1 MIGKTP
7 TEDEALRL
15 DWIELPKP
23 RSVGADFGGRKRLNN
38 PWLVVCRT
46 ISSKQYSPGGATAQ
60 MAYTGH
66 RPTRSSPK
74 AVGGDRVAPFQ
85 FRPGQRA
92 VIPLAV
98 AVAKREAVFRG
109 SKPIEKSPCFMRTPP
124 WNLHFTFRHESTY
137 TGLGCESTMLDP
149 TPTCPRNKHRQNNRE
164 SCQARKRSCRYVIC
178 SPVAYWR
185 GLRSTQG
192 HVTC

>member
-38 PWLVVCRT
+38 LWLVVCRT

-92 VIPLAV
+92 VIPLLWRSS
-98 AVAKREAVFRG
+98 RE
-109 SKPIEKSPCFMRTPP
+109 
-124 WNLHFTFRHESTY
+124 
-137 TGLGCESTMLDP
+137 
-149 TPTCPRNKHRQNNRE
+149 RQ
-164 SCQARKRSCRYVIC
+164 C
-178 SPVAYWR
+178 SGGANQLKKVHA
-185 GLRSTQG
+185 S
-192 HVTC
+192 